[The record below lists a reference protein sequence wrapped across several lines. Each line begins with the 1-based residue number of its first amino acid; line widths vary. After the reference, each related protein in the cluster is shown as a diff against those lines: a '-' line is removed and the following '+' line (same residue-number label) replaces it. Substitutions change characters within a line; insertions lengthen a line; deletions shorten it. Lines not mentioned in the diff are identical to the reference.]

1 MPQTDSSPRAG
12 QSAGAETN
20 LIDNH
25 SVRQASTNP
34 RPLPRDRLRDASHQ
48 RETIE
53 RLVSVEAQIEQA
65 GRRILQDVFTEGLAA
80 YWERRAQTFED
91 ARAKPGDY
99 QPPHLQVTEEERA
112 QRDRD
117 LAETAL
123 ACRRRAEFIRAHG
136 DQEAVYMVA
145 VGVCDPLSAQNRES
159 GEVAA

>member
-1 MPQTDSSPRAG
+1 MNPQTNGSPERE
-12 QSAGAETN
+12 QLGASLNNT
-20 LIDNH
+20 DNH

-34 RPLPRDRLRDASHQ
+34 RPWPRDRLRDAPHQ

-65 GRRILQDVFTEGLAA
+65 GRRILQDVFTEAQAA

-91 ARAKPGDY
+91 ARRKPGDY

-123 ACRRRAEFIRAHG
+123 ACRRKAEFIRAHG
-136 DQEAVYMVA
+136 DQETAHMIA
-145 VGVCDPLSAQNRES
+145 MAVCDPLSAQNRES